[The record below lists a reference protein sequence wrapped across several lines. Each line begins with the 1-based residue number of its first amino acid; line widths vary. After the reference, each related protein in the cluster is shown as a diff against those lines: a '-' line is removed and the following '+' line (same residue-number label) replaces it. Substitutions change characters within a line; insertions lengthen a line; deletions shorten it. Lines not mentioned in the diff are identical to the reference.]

1 MVLLLLLLCKVMPA
15 LTNARLRI
23 QQLEYL
29 GLLARL
35 SDEGEKLFAY
45 LCVILVD
52 EPEEE
57 LALPRKTLVHVVLC
71 KYRNND
77 QLTRIKNPNIPVC
90 KALPMYLMKL
100 YGTGA

>member
-15 LTNARLRI
+15 LTNARLWI
-23 QQLEYL
+23 QQFEYL

-45 LCVILVD
+45 LCVVLVD

-71 KYRNND
+71 NMEIYRTEIMINI
-77 QLTRIKNPNIPVC
+77 QGSRIQTSP
-90 KALPMYLMKL
+90 
-100 YGTGA
+100 